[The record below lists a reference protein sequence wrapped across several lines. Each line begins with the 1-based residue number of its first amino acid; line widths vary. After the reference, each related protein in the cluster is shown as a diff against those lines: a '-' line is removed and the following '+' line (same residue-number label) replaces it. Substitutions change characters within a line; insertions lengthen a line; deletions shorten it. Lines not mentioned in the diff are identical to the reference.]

1 LEFPVLENFNLK
13 GKKVLLRVDIN
24 SPIEPKTGEILDDTR
39 IRSHTPTLRCLEDA
53 KTVILAHQS
62 RPGLR
67 DFTTLEVHAKRLE
80 EINGR
85 RVKYVDDLFG
95 SRAREEIR
103 NLRDGEIL
111 VLENVRFCSEE
122 VSPQVMAQPPE
133 EQVNTN
139 FVRRLSRCV
148 DFYVNDAFAVAHRA
162 QPSVTAFPHVL
173 PSCAGKLMETEVS
186 SLSMVLS
193 SKKRP
198 KVFLFGGAKAGD
210 SLKAIKSL
218 LDKDVADAVL
228 TSGLVA
234 NLFLV
239 ARGYD
244 IGRVNRRVLEAKNLE
259 ALVPMAKELLKKYG
273 DKVRLPLDLAFQK
286 NGSRVEAP
294 VERVGEYKI
303 LDIGIETII
312 QYSKIIKNSKIVV
325 ANGPCGIFELE
336 AFALGTEEVL
346 KAMADSRAFSVIG
359 GGHLSALARSL
370 GILEKLSY
378 ASTGGKATMYFL
390 AGERLP
396 GIEALKMSR
405 HD

>member
-1 LEFPVLENFNLK
+1 MEFPVLENFNLK

-24 SPIEPKTGEILDDTR
+24 SPIEPKTGDILDDTR
-39 IRSHTPTLRCLEDA
+39 IRSHTQTLRCLEDA
-53 KTVILAHQS
+53 KTIVLAHQS
-62 RPGLR
+62 RPGLS
-67 DFTTLEVHAKRLE
+67 DFTTLKMHARRLAEV
-80 EINGR
+80 NGR
-85 RVKYVDDLFG
+85 KVKYVDDLFG
-95 SRAREEIR
+95 SRAREEIG

-111 VLENVRFCSEE
+111 VLENVRFWSEE
-122 VSPQVMAQPPE
+122 ISPQVMGQPPQ

-139 FVRRLSRCV
+139 FVRRLSKCA

-162 QPSVTAFPHVL
+162 QPSVTAFPYVL
-173 PSCAGKLMETEVS
+173 PSCAGKLMEAEVN

-198 KVFLFGGAKAGD
+198 KTFLFGGAKAGD
-210 SLKAIKSL
+210 SFNVIKRL
-218 LDKDVADAVL
+218 LEKGVADTIL

-239 ARGYD
+239 ARGCN
-244 IGRVNRRVLEAKNLE
+244 IGRVNKRTLKARNLE
-259 ALVPMAKELLKKYG
+259 SLIPVAGELLKKYG
-273 DKVRLPLDLAFQK
+273 DTVKLPLDVAFQK
-286 NGSRVEAP
+286 NGSRVEAQ
-294 VERVGEYKI
+294 VDKIKEYKI

-312 QYSKIIKNSKIVV
+312 QYTDIIENSRIAV

-336 AFALGTEEVL
+336 AFALGTEEML
-346 KAMADSRAFSVIG
+346 KAMADSKAFSVIG
-359 GGHLSALARSL
+359 GGHLSAIARNL
-370 GILEKLSY
+370 GVWENISY
-378 ASTGGKATMYFL
+378 VSTGGKATMYFL

>member
-1 LEFPVLENFNLK
+1 MEFPVLEDFDLK
-13 GKKVLLRVDIN
+13 GKKVLLRVDVN
-24 SPIEPKTGEILDDTR
+24 SPIDPRTGEILDDTR
-39 IRSHTPTLRCLEDA
+39 IRSHTPTLRCLEEA
-53 KTVILAHQS
+53 KTIILAHQS
-62 RPGLR
+62 RPGLK
-67 DFTTLEVHAKRLE
+67 DFTTLEMHARRLE

-95 SRAREEIR
+95 SRAREEIG

-122 VSPQVMAQPPE
+122 VSPQVMAQPPR
-133 EQVNTN
+133 EQANTN

-148 DFYVNDAFAVAHRA
+148 DFYVNDAFAVAHRP
-162 QPSVTAFPHVL
+162 QPSVTAFPYVL

-210 SLKAIKSL
+210 SLKVMESL
-218 LDKDVADAVL
+218 LDRGVADAVL

-239 ARGYD
+239 AKGHD
-244 IGRVNRRVLEAKNLE
+244 IGRVNRRVLKARNLE
-259 ALVPMAKELLKKYG
+259 AFIPMAEELLRKYG

-286 NGSRVEAP
+286 SGSRIEAP
-294 VERVGEYKI
+294 VDKVGEHRI

-312 QYSKIIKNSKIVV
+312 RYSGVIKKSRMVV

-336 AFALGTEEVL
+336 AFALGTEEML
-346 KAMADSRAFSVIG
+346 RAMAESKAFSVIG
-359 GGHLSALARSL
+359 GGHLSALARNL
-370 GILEKLSY
+370 GLLEKLSY
-378 ASTGGKATMYFL
+378 VSTGGKATMYFL
-390 AGERLP
+390 AGEGLP
-396 GIEALKMSR
+396 GIEALKVGS